1 MHNIIEAHL
10 ELVSVK
16 TLTDDRDE
24 LKALLK
30 KRPGVYALYKRDRL
44 KYVGQAKNLFGR
56 LDAHRRDRHKGTWDR
71 FSAYVTTE
79 HEFVHEVEA
88 LALRMVNPVS
98 NRRLGRFGSSR
109 NLTKDLK
116 ELIVDKHTREVDDLF
131 VRRRSNGSRSA
142 SKSAGKSANRA
153 RTKGGLEKINGVRRN
168 LRGNASGNEY
178 RGVLLRDGGIQ
189 VGDTEYPSP
198 FASACAAAGKRRN
211 GWNFW
216 KYKDASG
223 EWQQLRNLLS
233 S

>member
-10 ELVSVK
+10 ELVSIR
-16 TLTDDRDE
+16 TLADDREE

-30 KRPGVYALYKRDRL
+30 KRPGVYALYKKDRL

-71 FSAYVTTE
+71 FSAYVTTD

-116 ELIVDKHTREVDDLF
+116 ELIVDKHEREVDALF
-131 VRRRSNGSRSA
+131 VRRRSQGSRSA
-142 SKSAGKSANRA
+142 PA
-153 RTKGGLEKINGVRRN
+153 RKKKLLNTASTKGGLEKINGIRRK
-168 LRGNASGNEY
+168 LRGIAFGNEY
-178 RGVLLRDGGIQ
+178 HGVILKGGGIQ
-189 VGDTEYPSP
+189 VGDTEYSSL
-198 FASACAAAGKRRN
+198 FASACAATGKRRN

-216 KYKDASG
+216 KYKDESG
-223 EWQQLRNLLS
+223 EWKSLRNLL
-233 S
+233 